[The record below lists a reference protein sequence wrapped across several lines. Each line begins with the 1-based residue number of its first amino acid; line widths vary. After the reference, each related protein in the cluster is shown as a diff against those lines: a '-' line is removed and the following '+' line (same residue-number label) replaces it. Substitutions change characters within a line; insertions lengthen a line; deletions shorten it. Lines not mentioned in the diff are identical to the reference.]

1 MISSRLD
8 TVIKVIYFALPN
20 RIGGH
25 ILVWH
30 IVFFFHKF
38 RLSSFTKI
46 FITPSIMKT
55 IHFRSFPLLSLLII
69 LIGPGACSP
78 PEKPLADVPFTAR
91 ELFPEPPRP
100 EGQSDVIELRCEPID
115 TVRIAFIGVG
125 SRGTGAVHRYT
136 FLDGVKIVALCDLVP
151 ENLEQAQQILKE
163 SGLPEADLYPGEED
177 WKKVC
182 EREDVDL
189 VYVCTHW
196 DLHTP
201 IAVYAMEQGK
211 HVATEVPAALSIAE
225 CWQLVNTAEKTRRH
239 CMMLE
244 NCNYDF
250 FEMTTLNMVRQ
261 GLLGEIVHV
270 EGAYIHDLR
279 ESLFNEVDGYWNM
292 WRLRHNQNRNANLYP
307 THGLGPLCHILNIH
321 RGDKMEYLVTVAS
334 DQFGMTDYAT
344 EKFGEDSDYAKRDY
358 LKGDMNTTLIK
369 TAKGKTIMVQ
379 HDVINPRP
387 YSRIHMI
394 SGTRGFVQKYPV
406 MGIALDPEAHT
417 FMDNEQMEELLARY
431 EHPITREVGELARKV
446 GGHGGMDFTMDYRLI
461 HCLRNGLPL
470 DEDVYDAAEWSS
482 IIELSEKSIE
492 NQGMPVKIPDFTRG
506 AWNKVEEVTY
516 Y

>member
-1 MISSRLD
+1 MNGNFHLFLFISITSLNQ
-8 TVIKVIYFALPN
+8 TIQMKTKLIQTIIVFPV
-20 RIGGH
+20 
-25 ILVWH
+25 ILVMMAL
-30 IVFFFHKF
+30 V
-38 RLSSFTKI
+38 
-46 FITPSIMKT
+46 
-55 IHFRSFPLLSLLII
+55 
-69 LIGPGACSP
+69 ACSQG
-78 PEKPLADVPFTAR
+78 EKNIEQGLFKAR

-100 EGQSDVIELRCEPID
+100 AGQTDVIELRCDPID
-115 TVRIAFIGVG
+115 TVRVAFIGVG
-125 SRGTGAVHRYT
+125 SRGTSAVNRYT
-136 FLDGVKIVALCDLVP
+136 FLEGVKIVALCDLEQ
-151 ENLEQAQQILKE
+151 ENLDHALKMLQE
-163 SGLPEADLYPGEED
+163 RGLPEADTYSGTED

-182 EREDVDL
+182 ERDDVDL

-201 IAVYAMEQGK
+201 IAVYAMEHGK
-211 HVATEVPAALSIAE
+211 HVATEVPAAITIDE

-334 DQFGMTDYAT
+334 DQFGMTDFAIK
-344 EKFGEDSDYAKRDY
+344 KFGEDSDYAKRDY
-358 LKGDMNTTLIK
+358 KKGDMNTTLIK
-369 TAKGKTIMVQ
+369 TAKGKTIMIQ

-394 SGTRGFVQKYPV
+394 SGTKGFVQKYPV

-417 FMDNEQMEELLARY
+417 FMDEEQMEELLARY
-431 EHPITREVGELARKV
+431 EHPITKEVGEMARKV

-492 NQGMPVKIPDFTRG
+492 NQGMPVRVPDFTRG
-506 AWNKVEEVTY
+506 SWQKVKEVTY